1 MPPKSIDRKTA
12 AATAASLLLLR
23 AMRVVLQPIFRDSK
37 IPSTKRVKSA
47 LQKKTTPYPKN
58 INKRIAR
65 DPGFQ
70 ERAAVILAD
79 IKDPESKEGSV
90 ELRGRLSEIVNTPG
104 EFETL
109 YGNLNPYTSRVIEFL
124 QGETPDPQQRDIGE
138 FFESKERPGQRP
150 QDEVVTMRRS
160 VPSMRQQT
168 IGELKEREEKER
180 EEKEREEKVPET
192 EAQKASQIMTPA
204 ERKRMIA
211 SLTSVTSLTGIP
223 LNIGGYKRT
232 IPFRTLS
239 NANLLTLVT
248 SNSRLFNNPMVQRVI
263 SGIPEIFDAKFALQ
277 EELKTARRD
286 LIKKAV
292 VSTLSEGKHSQSM
305 SRLLT
310 TGEAA
315 DFKSGVPF
323 DSKRLDLLIDQAE
336 EDPVVYQNLIENL
349 LNDPV
354 ASETFRKIDKKE
366 YPEEIAITAV
376 SDRVNAILASGLAGG
391 VGALSGGAGVLGGLV
406 GAGAGA
412 LGGALLDRTS
422 IRESTSPIVPPLVG
436 AAIGASIGRV
446 TQTGSAGKVKDAV
459 EDKID
464 AGLKATGQTPLIKKT
479 PVVLPTQ
486 TNTQQENNVKKQW
499 KPRVIAPTSEILE
512 PTKEEAIYDEY
523 AFTAFDYVKSNDWG
537 NGAPNQNIL
546 MKAQQVS
553 NELVHLDWRRDVLR
567 KELEYLKTK
576 KPVQAELRPAPFDSF
591 NPSQFEDMIFIPEQP
606 LGFESPY
613 RFFSDVDGTN
623 MEIKRSMLYGVIPG

>member
-124 QGETPDPQQRDIGE
+124 QGETPDPQQRDIGD

-168 IGELKEREEKER
+168 IGELKER

-486 TNTQQENNVKKQW
+486 TNTQQVNNTKKQFRP
-499 KPRVIAPTSEILE
+499 KFIAPTSEILE

>member
-124 QGETPDPQQRDIGE
+124 QGETPDPQQRDIGD

-168 IGELKEREEKER
+168 IGELKER

-486 TNTQQENNVKKQW
+486 ANTQQENNTKKQW

-576 KPVQAELRPAPFDSF
+576 GTPNRELRPAPFDSF
-591 NPSQFEDMIFIPEQP
+591 NPSQFEDMIFIPGQP
-606 LGFESPY
+606 LEFESPY

-623 MEIKRSMLYGVIPG
+623 MEIKRSMLYGVVPG